1 MSSRP
6 ADPRVKFRDLRE
18 YLARDKYEL
27 SAIDSE
33 TYLVYR
39 HIPPNPPYRRQY
51 KRLYNAL
58 IFNGFGS
65 TEEDIVRRFD
75 EWRLKRFMQERTP

>member
-1 MSSRP
+1 M
-6 ADPRVKFRDLRE
+6 AAPRIKFHDLRE

-27 SAIDSE
+27 TVIDSE

-51 KRLYNAL
+51 KTLYNAL
-58 IFNGFGS
+58 LFNGPGGCA
-65 TEEDIVRRFD
+65 DDVVRRFD
-75 EWRLKRFMQERTP
+75 EWRMKQWSTQ